1 MWHESCWHWISVG
14 SIGFNYRKCANRPFS
29 DHVMVP
35 QRTVF
40 FNCGP
45 KHLHPRA
52 YVCMIYEKG
61 KFDRGRTSSSL
72 NWENKSNKLKRSIGS
87 LFKKMP
93 QPSNKHSFAQNLL
106 NVSSYSN
113 CLYHSCIVVGK
124 DDADEVKNMILK
136 ALVMRYTSFML
147 TMAK

>member
-1 MWHESCWHWISVG
+1 
-14 SIGFNYRKCANRPFS
+14 
-29 DHVMVP
+29 
-35 QRTVF
+35 
-40 FNCGP
+40 
-45 KHLHPRA
+45 
-52 YVCMIYEKG
+52 
-61 KFDRGRTSSSL
+61 
-72 NWENKSNKLKRSIGS
+72 
-87 LFKKMP
+87 MP

-147 TMAK
+147 TMAKLPQLEPKVNRTGGKRTQKEKEIRKVRNKMMALT